1 LQREACQ
8 KLVASMGY
16 GAHVVSTQ
24 TGALE
29 ALQQVPYRLV
39 FLDVAFDGTSPE
51 TNIALVLIRERPL
64 DQRRYMFV
72 VLCGAAL
79 ATADSLT
86 AYSHG
91 VNLVLNHAELCN
103 CSMDLLQYM
112 AEHERLYRVY
122 RELRQ
127 QTGKE
132 V

>member
-1 LQREACQ
+1 
-8 KLVASMGY
+8 
-16 GAHVVSTQ
+16 
-24 TGALE
+24 
-29 ALQQVPYRLV
+29 
-39 FLDVAFDGTSPE
+39 
-51 TNIALVLIRERPL
+51 
-64 DQRRYMFV
+64 MFV

-91 VNLVLNHAELCN
+91 VNLVLNHAEICN

-127 QTGKE
+127 QIGKE